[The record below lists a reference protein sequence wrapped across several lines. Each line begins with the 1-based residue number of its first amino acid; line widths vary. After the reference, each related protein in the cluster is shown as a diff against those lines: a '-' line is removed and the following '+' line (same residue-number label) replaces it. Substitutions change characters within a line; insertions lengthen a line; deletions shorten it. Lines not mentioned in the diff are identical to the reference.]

1 MYTQVDSEN
10 LPSHSVD
17 RLDKHLSVIVTR
29 LSAIEDTV
37 DGAQSSR
44 SSASTERCVTDRLR
58 DVEASVRRLNEGAAV
73 TEPAA
78 AAAAAAAAAGATGG
92 SDVQSI
98 LVSTS
103 EKMTIYEGVIT
114 VLNREVEKLST
125 QVTHIHQMSPP
136 VSS

>member
-1 MYTQVDSEN
+1 VYTQVDLEN

-73 TEPAA
+73 TAP

>member
-1 MYTQVDSEN
+1 
-10 LPSHSVD
+10 VD

-73 TEPAA
+73 TAP

-125 QVTHIHQMSPP
+125 QVSHIHQMSPP

>member
-73 TEPAA
+73 TAP

-125 QVTHIHQMSPP
+125 QVSHIHQMSPP